1 MGQGQPYTGKAR
13 AVAHGQF
20 ACCCFLV
27 GSDKHSYVPG
37 SLIAGAAM
45 WLLSKNSNLGESKNS
60 NLGGNFLILLISSII
75 LYCYQLFLELVDWT
89 SPNLEWGSWK
99 AKEEG

>member
-37 SLIAGAAM
+37 SLIAGAGM
-45 WLLSKNSNLGESKNS
+45 WLLSKKS

-75 LYCYQLFLELVDWT
+75 LYCYQLFLVLVDWT
-89 SPNLEWGSWK
+89 SRNLEWGSWK
-99 AKEEG
+99 AQEEG

>member
-27 GSDKHSYVPG
+27 GSDKHSYVPS
-37 SLIAGAAM
+37 SLIAGAGM
-45 WLLSKNSNLGESKNS
+45 WLLSKKSNLRE
-60 NLGGNFLILLISSII
+60 NFLILLISSII
-75 LYCYQLFLELVDWT
+75 LYCYQLFLVLVNWT

-99 AKEEG
+99 AQEEG